1 MNVTVSAYLD
11 GATRACG
18 SVYKSYAFN
27 CPTVFFLH
35 LKRNL
40 AIEISNTDAEKCWA
54 SLALPLQT
62 VIAMPRTLPGRG
74 TDNAGEVSCLD
85 EAV

>member
-1 MNVTVSAYLD
+1 MAPYVNVVNVVQFI
-11 GATRACG
+11 RAMP
-18 SVYKSYAFN
+18 SIVLLYSL
-27 CPTVFFLH
+27 LH

-40 AIEISNTDAEKCWA
+40 EISNTDAEKCWA
-54 SLALPLQT
+54 LLALRLQT